1 MAFNDSLLGANDK
14 RPWTKSKN
22 MKTLKLT
29 IICLILMATNINA
42 QTLTGRDIAQ
52 KVKDR
57 PDGDTR
63 SSEMTMQLV
72 NKNGST
78 RERKIQSY
86 SMDIDKDKKTIM
98 FFLYPGDVKGTGF
111 LTWDYDDVSKT
122 DDKWLYLPAMK
133 KTRRISGSSSKTD
146 YFMGSDFTY
155 DDMGSR
161 NVDEDEHKLLKEETV
176 DGQKC
181 WVIESTPK
189 TKDEIYSRKIAW
201 IRQDCLIALEVEY
214 YDKMDKLHRKL
225 ELSNIEQV
233 DGFWVA
239 KKMHMT
245 NEQTNHQTMLT
256 ISNPKYN
263 IKIDES
269 AFTVAKLEKG
279 SL

>member
-1 MAFNDSLLGANDK
+1 
-14 RPWTKSKN
+14 
-22 MKTLKLT
+22 
-29 IICLILMATNINA
+29 
-42 QTLTGRDIAQ
+42 
-52 KVKDR
+52 
-57 PDGDTR
+57 
-63 SSEMTMQLV
+63 
-72 NKNGST
+72 
-78 RERKIQSY
+78 
-86 SMDIDKDKKTIM
+86 
-98 FFLYPGDVKGTGF
+98 
-111 LTWDYDDVSKT
+111 
-122 DDKWLYLPAMK
+122 LPAMK

-239 KKMHMT
+239 KKMHMD
-245 NEQTNHQTMLT
+245 NVQTNHQTVLT